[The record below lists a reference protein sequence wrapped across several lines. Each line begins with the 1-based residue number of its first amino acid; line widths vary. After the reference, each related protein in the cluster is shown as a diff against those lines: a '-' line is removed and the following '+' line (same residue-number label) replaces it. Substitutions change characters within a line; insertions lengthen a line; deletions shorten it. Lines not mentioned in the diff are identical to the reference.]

1 MIKLFQDELP
11 INVNLPF
18 FAQKNIYLLKAKTT
32 VGLFQMIL
40 YYLSLFTKKIYLKDW
55 YLLQEL

>member
-18 FAQKNIYLLKAKTT
+18 FAQKKYLASKSENYGWFVSDNFILSNQLKLMT
-32 VGLFQMIL
+32 
-40 YYLSLFTKKIYLKDW
+40 YLVP
-55 YLLQEL
+55 